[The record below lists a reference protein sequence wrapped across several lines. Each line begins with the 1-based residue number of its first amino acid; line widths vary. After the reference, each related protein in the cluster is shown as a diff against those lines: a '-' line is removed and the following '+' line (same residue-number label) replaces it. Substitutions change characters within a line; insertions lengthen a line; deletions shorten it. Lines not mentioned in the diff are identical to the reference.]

1 MVCIG
6 RLQHYRGGM
15 RTELMRDFWR
25 IFRGGRQ
32 ESRRRPIRQSPTN
45 PVFEEDVRILRL
57 LKPRLP
63 ERPVILDVGASDG
76 RWTREILKTFPG
88 ATVFL
93 FEPGTAYT
101 GEMQATLDS
110 HERLKLF
117 PIAIGERDGSVTFHV
132 HPDPQGSTTV
142 DWQEGNFATPTTVPM
157 RTIDSLIKEGEIARP
172 DLIKM
177 DIQAGELAALKGAIA
192 TLPSVRALHLE
203 TWIEQAYGGKIPL
216 LVDLMVFLR
225 PLGFRLFDLGTQ
237 FRKDNGALYSIDA
250 CFVNEAFA

>member
-1 MVCIG
+1 M
-6 RLQHYRGGM
+6 
-15 RTELMRDFWR
+15 E
-25 IFRGGRQ
+25 
-32 ESRRRPIRQSPTN
+32 E
-45 PVFEEDVRILRL
+45 FEEDVRILRL

-63 ERPVILDVGASDG
+63 ACQVILDVGASNG
-76 RWTREILKTFPG
+76 RWTREIVKSFPG

-101 GEMQATLDS
+101 KEMQATLDS

-117 PIAIGERDGSVTFHV
+117 PIAIGERDGPVTYHV

-157 RTIDSLIKEGEIARP
+157 RTIDSLIKEGAITRP

-177 DIQAGELAALKGAIA
+177 DIQAGELAALKGAVA
-192 TLPSVRALHLE
+192 TLPSVRVLHLE
-203 TWIEQAYGGKIPL
+203 TWIMQGYGGKIPL
-216 LVDLMVFLR
+216 LLDLMVFLR

-237 FRKDNGALYSIDA
+237 FRTDTGALYSIDA